1 MQSGLERRML
11 ELGRWINKVLLSS
24 VCDRKDRGDV
34 GVDAKEEREMGHRER
49 HTVKY
54 ESQLQPLDE
63 FSCSCSYSFILSSSS
78 Y

>member
-1 MQSGLERRML
+1 ML

-54 ESQLQPLDE
+54 EVSVTT
-63 FSCSCSYSFILSSSS
+63 IG
-78 Y
+78 